1 MPMTDPRHRHDEQDP
16 ADEVVYQ
23 DDDRLFSLINDKLRT
38 IPGVRAT
45 ETFIYV
51 SLRKQTY
58 TWGAH

>member
-1 MPMTDPRHRHDEQDP
+1 MTDPRHRHDEQDP
-16 ADEVVYQ
+16 ADEVVCQ
-23 DDDRLFSLINDKLRT
+23 DDDHLFPLINDKLRT

>member
-1 MPMTDPRHRHDEQDP
+1 MPMTDPRHRHDEQGP
-16 ADEVVYQ
+16 ADEVVCK
-23 DDDRLFSLINDKLRT
+23 DDDHLFSLINDTLRA
-38 IPGVRAT
+38 IPGGRAI